1 MTDSNQNMSKSE
13 FTGMMLGQVHPV
25 ILSSEHIDE
34 HYSHGGIGT
43 AFVLGYCGEL
53 FVVTALHVLN
63 NQSAAHDKLRIL
75 LRNAPLSILF
85 DLRAVFR
92 DESDP
97 DPESDLVILRIMK
110 SQHAA
115 LYAAGLVSL
124 DAAECALIEEFSRVE
139 SFDVF
144 GYPEAGRSYD
154 YEENILGA
162 QLHWLK
168 GELTEPTVQGLS
180 TLKIKGQ
187 RPSDFNGMSGSVV
200 IADVDDLWRFAGLVT
215 LASNERGILSF
226 IPAEKITH
234 HLDEM
239 MRMELT
245 GIVVAE
251 DSGSVD
257 GGSGDAGEKR
267 SL

>member
-1 MTDSNQNMSKSE
+1 MTDSDQYISEGE
-13 FTGMMLGQVHPV
+13 FTDMMLGQVHPV

-43 AFVLGYCGEL
+43 AIVLRYCGEL

-63 NQSAAHDKLRIL
+63 NQSATHEELRIL

-97 DPESDLVILRIMK
+97 DPDSDLVILRVVK
-110 SQHAA
+110 SQHTA

-124 DAAECALIEEFSRVE
+124 DAADCAFIEEYSRAE
-139 SFDVF
+139 SFNVF

-154 YEENILGA
+154 YEEKILRA

-168 GELTEPTVQGLS
+168 GELTESGVQGLS
-180 TLKIKGQ
+180 TLLITGQ

-200 IADVDDLWRFAGLVT
+200 IADVDGLWRFAGLVT

-226 IPAEKITH
+226 IPAEEITH
-234 HLDEM
+234 HLDETT
-239 MRMELT
+239 RMELT
-245 GIVVAE
+245 GIVVPE
-251 DSGSVD
+251 DAGSADRV
-257 GGSGDAGEKR
+257 SGDTGGRKR
-267 SL
+267 P